1 MRPAPRRILLTG
13 ATQGLGEAIARG
25 LDSLGHRTFLMARN
39 QDKLEQLEDELSH
52 ASVAAID
59 LAQPEQRGTVVEL
72 AVARL
77 GGLDALINNAGTI
90 EPIGPVGSL
99 SPSAWEKALRV
110 NLTAPVLLM
119 AAALPYLQESR
130 GRVVN
135 ISSGAAV
142 KPTKGWGAYCAAK
155 AGLLALSTVFA
166 VEESGVACFSLRPGV
181 IDTEMQQ
188 RIRSSQRMPSDAQ
201 QRFLELHQK
210 GELEPPEVPARA
222 AIWLAL
228 EGPLERSGEFI
239 EYKDS
244 QIQAGVAALFACDP
258 LL

>member
-1 MRPAPRRILLTG
+1 MSRRILLTG

-25 LDSLGHRTFLMARN
+25 LDSLGHQTFLVARD
-39 QDKLEQLEDELSH
+39 QDKLEQLKEELSH
-52 ASVAAID
+52 AAVAAVD
-59 LAQPEQRGTVVEL
+59 LGQPDQLSGVVEL
-72 AVARL
+72 AVSRL

-99 SPSAWEKALRV
+99 TPLEWEQALRV
-110 NLTAPVLLM
+110 NLTAPALLM

-155 AGLLALSTVFA
+155 AGLLALSNVLTL
-166 VEESGVACFSLRPGV
+166 EESGIACFSLRPGV
-181 IDTEMQQ
+181 IDTGMQQ
-188 RIRSSQRMPSDAQ
+188 RIRSSQSMPSDAQ
-201 QRFLELHQK
+201 ERFLELHQK

-228 EGPLERSGEFI
+228 QGPFERSGEFI

-244 QIQAGVAALFACDP
+244 QIQAGVTALFSCDP